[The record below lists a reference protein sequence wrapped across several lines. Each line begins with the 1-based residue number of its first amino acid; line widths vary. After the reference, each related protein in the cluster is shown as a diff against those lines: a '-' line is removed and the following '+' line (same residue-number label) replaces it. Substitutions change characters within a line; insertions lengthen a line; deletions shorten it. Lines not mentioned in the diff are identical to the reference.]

1 MPISLAMTVCGPA
14 DLVPD
19 DTLKFVPAI
28 CHTGLGS
35 TFSSGLLDPLPLEN
49 CHLQCD
55 LIISSAF
62 Y

>member
-55 LIISSAF
+55 FIISSAF